1 MDTPQMKRRRPRW
14 FWPLIA
20 LLALAFAYLVW
31 PSPYRYTSYAG
42 GFPVRVH
49 RLTGRAEIL
58 RDDGWQPM
66 QPRKL
71 DPFEQAVAE
80 RRARQRGR

>member
-1 MDTPQMKRRRPRW
+1 MDTPQTLTHRPRW

-31 PSPYRYTSYAG
+31 PSPYRYTSLG
-42 GFPVRVH
+42 GQYPVRVN
-49 RLTGRAEIL
+49 RLTGRAEML
-58 RDDGWQPM
+58 RGDGWQPM

-71 DPFEQAVAE
+71 DPIEQILAN